1 MAEFGQLVLG
11 GLGFG
16 GIYALAALGLVL
28 IFKTSGVV
36 NFAFGAM
43 ATVVTLMLW
52 TLLEPLGLPV
62 VVAWLLALAVGLLL
76 GGICEVLLLRRIAN
90 AAPLIQ
96 IALTLGL
103 LLVIQG
109 LSGVVWGFSPKDV
122 PRVVHGASLSV
133 GPVLLDLNDV
143 FIVVL
148 TLVLGGAFFVIF
160 ERTRAGLAM
169 RAIAQDRDTAELMGI
184 PVRRFITASWAVG
197 VLVSGVAANL
207 VAPTVSLAPT
217 MMDNIAVFAFAA
229 AVLGGFGSLA
239 GALVGGFAIGV
250 VSNLVAGYLS
260 NDLQLSIVFLLIVV
274 ILYVRPQGLFG
285 VAADSRQ

>member
-1 MAEFGQLVLG
+1 VAEFGQLVLG

-43 ATVVTLMLW
+43 ATVVTLLLW
-52 TLLEPLGLPV
+52 TLFSPLGLPL
-62 VVAWLLALAVGLLL
+62 VVAWVLALCAALLL
-76 GGICEVLLLRRIAN
+76 GGVSEVLFLRRIEN

-103 LLVIQG
+103 LLVIEG
-109 LSGVVWGFSPKDV
+109 LAGVLWGFSPKEV
-122 PRVVHGASLSV
+122 PRVVHRSSLV
-133 GPVLLDLNDV
+133 LGPYLIDLND
-143 FIVVL
+143 IVIIAV
-148 TLVLGGAFFVIF
+148 TLLLGAAFYFLF
-160 ERTRAGLAM
+160 ERTRIGLAM

-184 PVRRFITASWAVG
+184 RVRRYITASWAVG
-197 VLVSGVAANL
+197 VLVTGVAANL
-207 VAPTVSLAPT
+207 VAPTVSLSPT

-239 GALVGGFAIGV
+239 GAIVGGFAIGV
-250 VSNLVAGYLS
+250 VSDLIAGYLS
-260 NDLQLSIVFLLIVV
+260 SDLQLSLVFLLIVV

-285 VAADSRQ
+285 VAAHSRQ

>member
-1 MAEFGQLVLG
+1 MAEFGQLVLS

-43 ATVVTLMLW
+43 ATVVTLLLW
-52 TLLEPLGLPV
+52 TLFSPLGLPL
-62 VVAWLLALAVGLLL
+62 VVAWVLALCAALLL
-76 GGICEVLLLRRIAN
+76 GGVSEVLFLRRIEN

-103 LLVIQG
+103 LLVIEG
-109 LSGVVWGFSPKDV
+109 LAGVLWGFSPKEV
-122 PRVVHGASLSV
+122 PRVVHGSSV
-133 GPVLLDLNDV
+133 NLGPYLIDLND
-143 FIVVL
+143 IVIIAV
-148 TLVLGGAFFVIF
+148 TLLLGAAFYFLF
-160 ERTRAGLAM
+160 ERTRIGLAM

-184 PVRRFITASWAVG
+184 RVRRYITASWAVG
-197 VLVSGVAANL
+197 VLVTGVAANL
-207 VAPTVSLAPT
+207 VAPTVSLSPT

-239 GALVGGFAIGV
+239 GAIVGGFAIGV
-250 VSNLVAGYLS
+250 VSDLIAGYLS
-260 NDLQLSIVFLLIVV
+260 SDLQLSVVFLLIVV

-285 VAADSRQ
+285 VAAHSRQ

>member
-1 MAEFGQLVLG
+1 VAEFGQLVLG